1 MAEDFDVI
9 VVGAGSSGG
18 VAAARLSEDS
28 ARRVLLLEAGPDFPD
43 EATRLPLFA
52 VSGENSWLVPGL
64 PEFDW
69 GFEDRDL
76 AGRRGGRP
84 VHLPRGKLVGGTS
97 MINSTIAARP
107 APFDLDNWAAMGNAG
122 WDWASLLPHF
132 IAIETDRDFGDEP
145 IHGDAGPITIQR
157 YREASWAPV
166 NRVFAEGCAALGIRH
181 APDLNGLD
189 AHADIFGPLPHNRFK
204 EVRLGTLTTYLRS
217 ARGRPNLTIRGNAL
231 VDRVLTEGSSITG
244 VAWRDATGAAQTARA
259 PVVIVSAGVYTSP
272 AILQRSGIGPA
283 PLLRRLGIEVVV
295 DLPVGSGLTD
305 HPGIGFLFRA
315 DGIAATTGRF
325 FATNWRGPAVGG
337 PEPEWQTHP
346 FPADEEEG
354 ICGLWS
360 YLCRQESRGS
370 VAIDSRDP
378 TVPPRIDH
386 DYLGAEADV
395 TMFAHAW
402 EAAQELLATEPFQR
416 CGARWLDPELD
427 IRVHLLAN
435 MGPAHHQSGTC
446 AMGPDPAVSVVGP
459 DLWLHGVDGLM
470 VADSSIFPSAVMH
483 NTNLTCCVIGEVA
496 ADRLRAA

>member
-1 MAEDFDVI
+1 MAENFDVI

-28 ARRVLLLEAGPDFPD
+28 GRRVLLLEAGPDFPD
-43 EATRLPLFA
+43 EAAQLPLFA
-52 VSGENSWLVPGL
+52 VSGESSWLVPGL
-64 PEFDW
+64 PEYEW

-76 AGRRGGRP
+76 AGRRGGRALR
-84 VHLPRGKLVGGTS
+84 LPRGKLVGGTS

-132 IAIETDRDFGDEP
+132 IAIETDRDFGHEA

-166 NRVFAEGCAALGIRH
+166 NRVFAKGCAALGIRH

-189 AHADIFGPLPHNRFK
+189 AHADVFGPMPHNRFK
-204 EVRLGTLTTYLRS
+204 EVRLGTLPTYLRS
-217 ARGRPNLTIRGNAL
+217 ARGRPNLTIRGDAL
-231 VDRVLTEGSSITG
+231 VDRALIEHGRTTG
-244 VAWRDATGAAQTARA
+244 VVWRDAAGAAQTAQA
-259 PVVIVSAGVYTSP
+259 PMVVISAGVYNSP

-283 PLLRRLGIEVVV
+283 PLLRRLGIEVVA

-315 DGIAATTGRF
+315 EGVAATTGRF
-325 FATNWRGPAVGG
+325 FAANWRGPATRG
-337 PEPEWQTHP
+337 PQPEWQTHP

-354 ICGLWS
+354 ICGLWA

-370 VAIDSRDP
+370 VAIESRDA
-378 TVPPRIDH
+378 TVAPRIDH
-386 DYLGAEADV
+386 DYLAAEADFA
-395 TMFAHAW
+395 MFGHAW
-402 EAAQELLATEPFQR
+402 EAARELLVTEPFRR
-416 CGARWLDPELD
+416 CGATWLDPDLD
-427 IRVHLLAN
+427 IREHLLAN

-446 AMGPDPAVSVVGP
+446 AMGSDPTVSVVGP
-459 DLWLHGVDGLM
+459 DLRAHGVDGLM
-470 VADSSIFPSAVMH
+470 VADSSIFPAAVMH
-483 NTNLTCCVIGEVA
+483 NTNLTCYVVGEVA
-496 ADRLRAA
+496 AALLRAA